1 MRDAIPLLVNGKE
14 LRVEADPKR
23 TLLWVL
29 RDDLGLTGTKYGCGE
44 GQCGACTVLV
54 AGQAARSCLM
64 TVEAARGKAITTI
77 EGLAR
82 GAELHPLQQAFVDT
96 GAMQCGYCT
105 AGMILSGV
113 SLLSRKPSPSV
124 DDIVREMDGNVCRC
138 GTYPRIVAAIRK
150 AAAAAPAG
158 ARKEGGR

>member
-14 LRVEADPKR
+14 LRVDVEPKR

-54 AGQAARSCLM
+54 GGQAARSCLM

-77 EGLAR
+77 EGIAR
-82 GAELHPLQQAFVDT
+82 GAELHPLQQAFMDT

-105 AGMILSGV
+105 AGMIVSGV
-113 SLLSRKPSPSV
+113 SLL
-124 DDIVREMDGNVCRC
+124 
-138 GTYPRIVAAIRK
+138 
-150 AAAAAPAG
+150 
-158 ARKEGGR
+158 